1 MNTSVRAPTQKPKI
15 VFDFAGVLFH
25 WQPLKMLQREVPHLA
40 PDAAAAAHVA
50 QQIFQSYGGDWGH
63 FDRGTVSVPDLVRRI
78 SQRTGYA
85 SADVQRVVEA
95 IPRELQA
102 LPASV
107 ALVQRLH
114 AAGYTLYFLSNMPA
128 PYATHLE
135 AQNPFLRCFTDGVFS
150 ARVHHNKPEPEIFA
164 LCEKRFGAQPQELLF
179 MDDHLPNVLAAQ
191 QHGWQAFQFVDAA
204 QAEHELGNLGI
215 VLPDAARVDPP
226 MKLRHHS

>member
-1 MNTSVRAPTQKPKI
+1 MNTAVRQKVATPKI

-25 WQPLKMLQREVPHLA
+25 WQPLQMLQREVPHLA
-40 PDAAAAAHVA
+40 RDEATAVQVA

-95 IPRELQA
+95 VPLELQA

-128 PYATHLE
+128 PYATHLQ
-135 AQNPFLRCFTDGVFS
+135 AHNPFLRCFTDGVFS
-150 ARVHHNKPEPEIFA
+150 ARVHHNKPEPEIYA
-164 LCEKRFGAQPQELLF
+164 VSEKRFGGQPQELLF
-179 MDDHLPNVLAAQ
+179 MDDHLPNVHAAQ
-191 QHGWQAFQFVDAA
+191 QRGWQAFQFEDAA
-204 QAEHELGNLGI
+204 QAEHELRQRGI
-215 VLPDAARVDPP
+215 EL
-226 MKLRHHS
+226 LR